1 MKRTDYTQKWFTFVK
16 LHVQFT
22 IRKMYDAAYSFR
34 CAKLAHLVDEK
45 RKTTIDLIA
54 LFS

>member
-16 LHVQFT
+16 LRVQFT

-34 CAKLAHLVDEK
+34 CAKLAHPIDEK